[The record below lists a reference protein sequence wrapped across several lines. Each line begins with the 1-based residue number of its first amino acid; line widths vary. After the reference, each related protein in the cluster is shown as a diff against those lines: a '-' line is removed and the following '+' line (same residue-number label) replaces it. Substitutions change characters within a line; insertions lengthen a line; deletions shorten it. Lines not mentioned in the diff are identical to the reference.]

1 MSVYSIKSKGWRYD
15 FVLAGQRYTE
25 AWFTT
30 KRKAQAAEA
39 DKRKEIN
46 EPPPGEIKPPT
57 DMGFLELVNK
67 RLDHLRS
74 YNSMAYYDDCR
85 YRCKPW
91 VELWGDLEC
100 REITQDMIRSSI
112 VKRSRVSAFTANRD
126 LVILRSLFNFGK
138 GEGWIEVNP
147 TARIKRL
154 RVEKKLKYLP
164 PLEDIFKVIAVADA
178 DSQDYLWTI
187 RETMARVSE
196 VNRLCWDDV
205 DLEGRCV
212 TLSTRKKK
220 GGDLTP
226 RRVPMTDHLFKILF
240 RRYAQR
246 NRQMPWVFWHTY
258 RSTKTA
264 ETCRGPYGRRKR
276 LMEGLCRKAGV
287 RHFSFHALR
296 HSGASLMENANVP
309 IGAIQ
314 RILGHERR
322 STTEIYLQ
330 SIGDSERQAMA
341 TFEEASRKSHTDSH
355 MGVPGGIQESG

>member
-1 MSVYSIKSKGWRYD
+1 MSVYFIKGKGWRYD

-30 KRKAQAAEA
+30 RRKAQAAEA

-46 EPPPGEIKPPT
+46 EPLPGEIKPPT

-67 RLDHLRS
+67 RLDHLRA

-100 REITQDMIRSSI
+100 REITQDMIRSF
-112 VKRSRVSAFTANRD
+112 VLKRSRVSAFTANRD
-126 LVILRSLFNFGK
+126 LVSLRSMFNFGK
-138 GEGWIEVNP
+138 KKGWIKVDP
-147 TARIKRL
+147 TERIERL
-154 RVEKKLKYLP
+154 PVVKKLKYLP
-164 PLEDIFKVIAVADA
+164 PLEDIFKVIAAADA
-178 DSQDYLWTI
+178 HTQDYLWAI

-196 VNRLCWDDV
+196 VNRLTWDDV

-246 NRQMPWVFWHTY
+246 NRQIPWVFWHTY

-276 LMEGLCRKAGV
+276 LMEGLCSKAGV

-322 STTEIYLQ
+322 TTTEIYLQ

-341 TFEEASRKSHTDSH
+341 TFEGSQQKVSHRLSH
-355 MGVPGGIQESG
+355 RSA